1 MKEETIKTLMEKY
14 EAGNSTLE
22 EEQILFKNSNTST
35 PKLKALGAF
44 KKAHKKAPPKDFNDR
59 LWTSFEGKTSRKRR
73 FSVVMLSAAASVVVL
88 IMIAI
93 YSLQPKTLSYAEKQ
107 ALLDEALSMF
117 PETEQIQRAQH
128 ILYEDDLVIVYT
140 SPE

>member
-1 MKEETIKTLMEKY
+1 MEKY

-22 EEQILFKNSNTST
+22 EEQILFETADAST

-44 KKAHKKAPPKDFNDR
+44 KKAHKKAPPKGFNDT

>member
-1 MKEETIKTLMEKY
+1 
-14 EAGNSTLE
+14 
-22 EEQILFKNSNTST
+22 
-35 PKLKALGAF
+35 
-44 KKAHKKAPPKDFNDR
+44 
-59 LWTSFEGKTSRKRR
+59 
-73 FSVVMLSAAASVVVL
+73 
-88 IMIAI
+88 MIAI